1 MEIFQADKSLVCT
14 SRVPG
19 LKQTHLRVLRS
30 ASGSKVVATDPVGV
44 REGNWVFTASGS
56 AARYAAGDFGV
67 LTDLTIVG
75 IIDSWQNDA
84 GNE

>member
-1 MEIFQADKSLVCT
+1 MDIYQADKTLICT

-19 LKQTHLRVLRS
+19 LQQTNLRLLRNKK
-30 ASGSKVVATDPVGV
+30 GNKVVATDPVGV

-56 AARYAAGDFGV
+56 AARHAAGFEV

-75 IIDSWQNDA
+75 IIDNWQ
-84 GNE
+84 E